1 MKFLV
6 VVLTYVQ
13 YVVIIIYQEG
23 LFIFSAI
30 GISFRRHLCDRLDGR
45 IFLSEGEAGHT

>member
-6 VVLTYVQ
+6 VVLADIQ

-23 LFIFSAI
+23 LFLLSAI
-30 GISFRRHLCDRLDGR
+30 GISVWSHLCDRLDGR
-45 IFLSEGEAGHT
+45 IFLGEGEARHT

>member
-6 VVLTYVQ
+6 VVLADVQ

-23 LFIFSAI
+23 LFLLSAI
-30 GISFRRHLCDRLDGR
+30 EISFWSHLSDRLDGR
-45 IFLSEGEAGHT
+45 IFLGEGEACDT